1 MQTSSV
7 ILLCN
12 KLANLRIKFLVYEN
26 GMPIH
31 DLDAAADI
39 TRIFLI
45 EDGKEIGE
53 KTAQK
58 NIITELVNNGMS
70 IYAFELF
77 YYFNVQEIIRIGT
90 CGVVTKDIK
99 VPELILANDVYSLSN
114 FAYNY
119 NSYDK
124 NIVYPSKELNDKVI
138 ATAKEQ
144 GKNIHVG
151 TVLTCDVFGPYIN
164 MDNVLKR
171 IPGNIKPIAEEMEA
185 YALVHVANSFNRKA
199 TAIVTAVDSKFS
211 DDVLSIED
219 REKSLDNMI
228 TLALDAIIKE

>member
-1 MQTSSV
+1 MQILSA

-70 IYAFELF
+70 IEELSQKLIMSIADINNILNQ
-77 YYFNVQEIIRIGT
+77 NVT
-90 CGVVTKDIK
+90 C
-99 VPELILANDVYSLSN
+99 
-114 FAYNY
+114 
-119 NSYDK
+119 
-124 NIVYPSKELNDKVI
+124 
-138 ATAKEQ
+138 
-144 GKNIHVG
+144 
-151 TVLTCDVFGPYIN
+151 
-164 MDNVLKR
+164 
-171 IPGNIKPIAEEMEA
+171 
-185 YALVHVANSFNRKA
+185 
-199 TAIVTAVDSKFS
+199 
-211 DDVLSIED
+211 
-219 REKSLDNMI
+219 
-228 TLALDAIIKE
+228 